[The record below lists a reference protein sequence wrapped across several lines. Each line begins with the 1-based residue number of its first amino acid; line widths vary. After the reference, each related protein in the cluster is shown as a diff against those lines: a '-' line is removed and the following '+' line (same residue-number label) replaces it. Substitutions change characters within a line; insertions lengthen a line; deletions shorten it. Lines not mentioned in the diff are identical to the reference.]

1 MTLARHG
8 GFTVHVLF
16 RSVCVVS
23 TLSQMR
29 SIAAAEPTFSMAPY
43 LAYEHSFD
51 SAGTS
56 GAKKPVTPIRM
67 TLLTSGRRPVKNT
80 CGREGSAGADR
91 MAVWRREGRTEGG
104 LEIFRPGAPRHLDYR

>member
-1 MTLARHG
+1 MHCPLTLARQG

-29 SIAAAEPTFSMAPY
+29 SISAAEPILSMAPY
-43 LAYEHSFD
+43 LAYEHSLE

-56 GAKKPVTPIRM
+56 GAKKPVTPMRM

-80 CGREGSAGADR
+80 CGRDGSAGADR
-91 MAVWRREGRTEGG
+91 IAVCGTGG
-104 LEIFRPGAPRHLDYR
+104 EFSDLDYLDF